1 MPAQIS
7 AELLREL
14 TPWPALIEAI
24 STAFQDPCE
33 TPARS
38 HYDVRVPGAETAS
51 LLLMPAWTVGGV
63 LGVKVVQVF
72 PGNSQLGKPSISGIY
87 MLASAV
93 DGGVYALIDAP
104 ELTARRTAATSALAS
119 RFLSRD
125 SSRRLLVLGTGM
137 LSFNMVAAHA
147 SVRSLGHV
155 AIWGRNKEKAL
166 GVASR
171 VQSELDIDSE
181 VVDDLPAAVRGAD
194 IVSTVTTSTQAILP
208 GRFLRAGTHVDLV
221 GGFTPKMREADDDVI
236 RSARVYVDTLQGAA
250 AEAGDIAIPIAR
262 GIMQASDI
270 RGDLSGLCQ
279 RRVLGRAS
287 DSDITVFKSVGCAL
301 EDLAAA
307 ALAWAALQASRPRE
321 SPTPSRKSA
330 ADINRIT

>member
-1 MPAQIS
+1 MPVQIS
-7 AELLREL
+7 AKLLREL
-14 TPWPALIEAI
+14 TPWPALIEAV
-24 STAFQDPCE
+24 STAFQNPCE

-38 HYDVRVPGAETAS
+38 HYDVRVPGTETAS

-63 LGVKVVQVF
+63 LGVKIVQVF

-93 DGGVYALIDAP
+93 DGVVYALIDAQ

-119 RFLSRD
+119 RFLSRA
-125 SSRRLLVLGTGM
+125 SSRRLLVLGTGK

-155 AIWGRNKEKAL
+155 AIWGRNQEKAL

-171 VQSELDIDSE
+171 VRTELDIDSD

-194 IVSTVTTSTQAILP
+194 IISTVTTSTQAILP
-208 GRFLRAGTHVDLV
+208 GRFLRPGTHVDLV
-221 GGFTPKMREADDDVI
+221 GGFRPKMREADDDAI
-236 RSARVYVDTLQGAA
+236 RAARVYVDTLQGAA
-250 AEAGDIAIPIAR
+250 VEAGDIAIPIAR
-262 GIMQASDI
+262 GIMQPSDI
-270 RGDLSGLCQ
+270 CGDLSGLCQ
-279 RRVLGRAS
+279 RRVLGRTS
-287 DSDITVFKSVGCAL
+287 DSDITVFKSVGWAL

-307 ALAWAALQASRPRE
+307 VLAWTSLQASRTRAVAE
-321 SPTPSRKSA
+321 TVDGIR
-330 ADINRIT
+330 TT